1 MSKKAVICPFDSD
14 NNTWYGKHTLET
26 IIKKHDN
33 YREIVLLV
41 GRLSIDD
48 YEDLEDEYDNV
59 KLCRQPDDGNS
70 MLTKLA
76 EYAKLGYK
84 CICAEGCLVY
94 LDMVCGDDYKYEII
108 E

>member
-1 MSKKAVICPFDSD
+1 MSKKAVICPFDSE

-26 IIKKHDN
+26 IIKNHDN

-59 KLCRQPDDGNS
+59 ELCRQPNDGVS
-70 MLTKLA
+70 MLVILA
-76 EYAKLGYK
+76 KYAKLGYK
-84 CICAEGCLVY
+84 CICEEGCLSY
-94 LDMVCGDDYKYEII
+94 LEMVCDGNYEYELI